1 MLLLVLSALLA
12 FMAALLRSRAR
23 VAGNLVR
30 KYTLG
35 HKYLFF
41 KGIVHYY

>member
-35 HKYLFF
+35 YKYLFF
-41 KGIVHYY
+41 MEY